1 MLRIFIGWLFW
12 FGYTKEKRC
21 AELERIQKGDVTYF
35 MTIID
40 FYKRFSKVN
49 VELFNQLS
57 YVSQI
62 VFMSTISIACFLF
75 ATCFVFVF
83 KRFL

>member
-1 MLRIFIGWLFW
+1 
-12 FGYTKEKRC
+12 
-21 AELERIQKGDVTYF
+21 
-35 MTIID
+35 MTVID

-62 VFMSTISIACFLF
+62 VFMSTISITCFLF
-75 ATCFVFVF
+75 VTCFVFVF